1 MGIQGICMKTQQRP
15 TYSFLILVIGLIIIN
30 TILARV
36 AVLISPTGTSG
47 VSWGYFAIAFMI
59 VFTLW
64 FGAYGAIAAYVGGF
78 LGAGVL
84 SGISPQVS
92 LYWSLASLWQVLI
105 PLVAFRVFEADVGIE
120 NRRDLFHLIL
130 FGVILN
136 NVIGAA
142 WGSITM
148 AVGNVIEFSQ
158 IMSVFIPW
166 LLGNM
171 IITMIIVLPVLHY
184 CTPRVRKSKVFVRN
198 YWD

>member
-1 MGIQGICMKTQQRP
+1 MKNLQRP

-30 TILARV
+30 TILARA
-36 AVLISPTGTSG
+36 AVLISPAGATG
-47 VSWGYFAIAFMI
+47 VAWGYFAIAFMI

-84 SGISPQVS
+84 SGISPEVS
-92 LYWSLASLWQVLI
+92 LYWSLSNLWQVLI

-136 NVIGAA
+136 NVVGAA

-148 AVGNVIEFSQ
+148 AVGSVIEPSQ
-158 IMSVFIPW
+158 IMSVFTPW

-171 IITMIIVLPVLHY
+171 IITIIIVLPVLHY
-184 CTPRVRKSKVFVRN
+184 CTPRIRKSKVFVRN